1 MVQLRSEP
9 ATNQE
14 ANPPAAAGSEELSRG
29 LLESAPD
36 AIVIVDERGAIR
48 MVNGQAE
55 RLFGYQ
61 RSELIGEPVEILV
74 PDDRR
79 ADHAGHR
86 EGYVAAPRTRPM
98 GIGMD
103 LVGERK
109 DGSRF
114 PVEIS
119 LSPLHT
125 EQGLLI
131 TSVIRDITER
141 RRAER
146 ALRESE
152 RRYRDFIEGTD
163 DLVVRLDREGRFIYV
178 NHTSER
184 ILGLSPEECAG
195 LSAFDFV
202 HPDDRAATREAF
214 ERWAAER
221 VKGTTFENRQLSRDG
236 RISQVLWTVNPR
248 YDERGRLTSVTAIGR
263 DITAR
268 ERLEVAERE
277 AIEARAELK
286 AERLE
291 RELGREV
298 LRRSIAAQEEE
309 RRRIAR
315 GLHDETAQALTGILL
330 GLGRIEAATEL
341 EAARGEAKGLG
352 GEVSEALREL
362 RRIAMSLRPTV
373 LDDLGL
379 VPALEQLA
387 EQTPAAERSA
397 VSFHHSRLEE
407 RLDPSVETAVYR
419 VVQEALTNAARHAGA
434 STITVELRQQDG
446 ALSATIEDDGCGF
459 NPERRGLGLT
469 GMRERAE
476 LIGGELA
483 IASAPGD
490 GTSVI
495 LRVPMVER

>member
-1 MVQLRSEP
+1 MSEVS
-9 ATNQE
+9 ATDKE
-14 ANPPAAAGSEELSRG
+14 HPPAAPSEELFAG

-36 AIVIVDERGAIR
+36 AIVIVDERGTIEI
-48 MVNGQAE
+48 VNGEAE
-55 RLFGYQ
+55 RTFGYE
-61 RSELIGEPVEILV
+61 RTELLGQPVETLV
-74 PDDRR
+74 PADRR
-79 ADHAGHR
+79 EAHAGHR
-86 EGYVAAPRTRPM
+86 RRYTSDPSTRPM

-119 LSPLHT
+119 LSPLRT
-125 EQGLLI
+125 ADGLLV

-141 RRAER
+141 KRAET

-152 RRYRDFIEGTD
+152 RRFRDFIEGTD
-163 DLVVRLDREGRFIYV
+163 DLVVRLDAEGRFIYV
-178 NHTSER
+178 NRASER
-184 ILGLSPEECAG
+184 ILGLPPVECAG

-214 ERWAAER
+214 ERWATER
-221 VKGTTFENRQLSRDG
+221 VQGATFENRQLSRDG
-236 RISQVLWTVNPR
+236 GISKILWTVNPR
-248 YDERGRLTSVTAIGR
+248 YDDRGQMTAVTAIGR

-268 ERLEVAERE
+268 ERLESAERE

-286 AERLE
+286 AEQAE

-330 GLGRIEAATEL
+330 GLGRIEGAPEL
-341 EAARGEAKGLG
+341 GDARAEAKRLG
-352 GEVSEALREL
+352 GEVSGALREL
-362 RRIAMSLRPTV
+362 RRIAMSLRPTA

-379 VPALEQLA
+379 VPALEQLV
-387 EQTPAAERSA
+387 EQAPAAATGA
-397 VSFHHSRLEE
+397 VNFDHSGLED
-407 RLDPSVETAVYR
+407 RLDPSVETAIYR
-419 VVQEALTNAARHAGA
+419 VVQEALTNAARHADA
-434 STITVELRQQDG
+434 SAMSVDLRQRNG
-446 ALSATIEDDGCGF
+446 MLSAQVTDDGRGF
-459 NPERRGLGLT
+459 EAERPGLGLT

-476 LIGGELA
+476 LIGGELE
-483 IASAPGD
+483 ITSAPGS
-490 GTSVI
+490 GTTVV
-495 LRVPMVER
+495 LRVPVEER

>member
-1 MVQLRSEP
+1 MRSER
-9 ATNQE
+9 ATTPE
-14 ANPPAAAGSEELSRG
+14 ANPSAAVSSEELSRG

-36 AIVIVDERGAIR
+36 AIVIVDERGSIR
-48 MVNGQAE
+48 IVNGQAE

-79 ADHAGHR
+79 ADHVGHR
-86 EGYVAAPRTRPM
+86 EGYAAAPRTRPM
-98 GIGMD
+98 GVGID
-103 LVGERK
+103 LAGQRK

-114 PVEIS
+114 PVEIR

-125 EQGLLI
+125 EDGLLI

-141 RRAER
+141 KRADM

-152 RRYRDFIEGTD
+152 RRFRDFIEGTD
-163 DLVVRLDREGRFIYV
+163 DLVARLDREGRFIYV
-178 NHTSER
+178 NHASER
-184 ILGLSPEECAG
+184 ILGLPPEECAG

-202 HPDDRAATREAF
+202 HPDDRAAMREAF
-214 ERWAAER
+214 ASWAAER
-221 VKGTTFENRQLSRDG
+221 VEGTTFENRQLSRDG
-236 RISQVLWTVNPR
+236 KVSQVLWTVNPR
-248 YDERGRLTSVTAIGR
+248 YDEGGRLTTVTAIGR

-268 ERLEVAERE
+268 ERLEAAERE
-277 AIEARAELK
+277 AITTRAELK
-286 AERLE
+286 AERVE
-291 RELGREV
+291 RELVREV
-298 LRRSIAAQEEE
+298 RRRSIAAQEEE

-341 EAARGEAKGLG
+341 DSARGEAKGLG

-379 VPALEQLA
+379 APALEQLA
-387 EQTPAAERSA
+387 EQTPAAEESA
-397 VSFHHSRLEE
+397 VSFRHSRLDQ
-407 RLDPSVETAVYR
+407 RLDASVETAIYR

-434 STITVELRQQDG
+434 STITVELLQQDG
-446 ALSATIEDDGCGF
+446 VVSATVQDDGSGF
-459 NPERRGLGLT
+459 ETGRLGLGLT

-483 IASAPGD
+483 ITSAPGD
-490 GTSVI
+490 GTTVI
-495 LRVPMVER
+495 LRVPMEQR